1 MACLLPT
8 GRRGECGVRERVFL
22 FFAYGANYTSH
33 NIFRR
38 KSVTY
43 IIYVYTL
50 ILMKKGASS
59 GAFTVSSLPTMSTTS
74 SALSFS
80 SSIIVVN
87 LQKKKKHSSLAFPS
101 TISTIQERHPL
112 LTVHLD
118 NAFKHY
124 KCHFSQPPS
133 MDKHYDRLSYLT
145 DARNLWMET

>member
-1 MACLLPT
+1 MWRACCLRVGEGSVECERGFSFSLPT
-8 GRRGECGVRERVFL
+8 VPTTLVIIF
-22 FFAYGANYTSH
+22 
-33 NIFRR
+33 FRR
-38 KSVTY
+38 KSFTY

-80 SSIIVVN
+80 SSIIVVSPE
-87 LQKKKKHSSLAFPS
+87 KKSILPLRPQVQFPLF
-101 TISTIQERHPL
+101 QERHPL